1 MQVMEQETFFSE
13 KSSFLNQN
21 YKKYGTSNHNNLK
34 RNQTMEVL
42 IRHDLSK
49 TDTLQGI
56 AIQYGCSVS
65 FDDKMKK
72 RNHPVRSQLDNTIY
86 EVI

>member
-1 MQVMEQETFFSE
+1 MQVMDQETLFSE
-13 KSSFLNQN
+13 KSSFANQN
-21 YKKYGTSNHNNLK
+21 YKKYGTTNHNNLK
-34 RNQTMEVL
+34 KSQHSEAL

-65 FDDKMKK
+65 FLVDRK
-72 RNHPVRSQLDNTIY
+72 SSITIK
-86 EVI
+86 

>member
-1 MQVMEQETFFSE
+1 MKAMEQETAILSE
-13 KSSFLNQN
+13 KSSFANQN
-21 YKKYGTSNHNNLK
+21 YKKYGTTNGNLK
-34 RNQTMEVL
+34 RNQPTEVL

-65 FDDKMKK
+65 HARDPANF
-72 RNHPVRSQLDNTIY
+72 RYCLRR
-86 EVI
+86 

>member
-1 MQVMEQETFFSE
+1 MQQVMEQETFFSE

-21 YKKYGTSNHNNLK
+21 YKKSYGTTNHNNLK
-34 RNQTMEVL
+34 RNQPSEVL
-42 IRHDLSK
+42 IRHDLGK

-65 FDDKMKK
+65 AHKIE
-72 RNHPVRSQLDNTIY
+72 SS
-86 EVI
+86 